1 MFKFF
6 SNLYD
11 RDTNEFYSL
20 CLDKTKVFSNPHF
33 TKQGEFEAM
42 ILIGFILA
50 PKNGDTYM
58 FYMNKLRD
66 CRKDFDVKIDKREC
80 LELINHRVIY
90 YNKLFKEIGGHQDYS
105 MELWGSKTTSFL
117 YNCPLSNIQNENI
130 NIPQIIEV
138 QLKITDLLK
147 QKSNL

>member
-6 SNLYD
+6 NNLYD

-20 CLDKTKVFSNPHF
+20 CLNRAKVFSNPSF

-50 PKNGDTYM
+50 PKSGDTFM
-58 FYMNKLRD
+58 FYINKLRD
-66 CRKDFDVKIDKREC
+66 SRKDFDVKIDKKEC
-80 LELINHRVIY
+80 LELINQRVIY
-90 YNKLFKEIGGHQDYS
+90 YNRLFKEIVGYQEYN

-117 YNCPLSNIQNENI
+117 YSSPLSKMQNESND
-130 NIPQIIEV
+130 IPQIIEV

-147 QKSNL
+147 QKSHI